1 MSFRVC
7 SWQKNEVKWMKLL
20 EADKIGSA
28 TSPLNLTKTVS
39 VIDENDAPKA
49 GDVVVVRALS
59 ESVTYGNLE
68 LPNGRLAKI
77 NRNDVLIGVLGRR
90 RALKGFVGDVPESV
104 KTGDKL
110 HLLNMGGVIGVCLGH
125 HSSLSDA
132 IEVEVLGIA
141 VYCDAETCFGDAE
154 TGRHGDAGISVQSS
168 EFSDLISTDNENI
181 SPSARHRVSASQ
193 IMNIADNALKPTDF
207 LKKSAP
213 IVVVA
218 GTCMNSG
225 KTVAAAEIIKQA
237 AHAGLKVAGAKMSG
251 IACLRDT
258 LNMEDHGAF
267 RTASFL
273 DCGLPSTVDCGDL
286 APVAKAILNH
296 LNEFQPDLIVV
307 ELGDGI
313 VGGYAVDSVLQDF
326 EIKSAISS
334 FVFCA
339 SDYVGVIG
347 GMTVLK
353 DLGIEIDVIAGSV
366 TDSPMGEDFVQNE
379 FGINAGN
386 ARRDGARFFSLIAD
400 KTAGVENKISPA
412 FYPGNHLQQLTI

>member
-1 MSFRVC
+1 M
-7 SWQKNEVKWMKLL
+7 MKVL

-28 TSPLNLTKTVS
+28 TSPLKLTKTVA
-39 VIDENDAPKA
+39 VVGENDSPKA

-68 LPNGRLAKI
+68 LPSGRLAKI
-77 NRNDVLIGVLGRR
+77 NRNDVLIGVLGKR

-104 KTGDKL
+104 KTGDRL
-110 HLLNMGGVIGVCLGH
+110 HLLNMGGVIGICKGH

-141 VYCDAETCFGDAE
+141 VRDE
-154 TGRHGDAGISVQSS
+154 GRNPLVGKGANTSERGFQSENTNGFVDS
-168 EFSDLISTDNENI
+168 EFLVSEDSAPLLTSGLLPRILNI
-181 SPSARHRVSASQ
+181 SE
-193 IMNIADNALKPTDF
+193 NALKPTDF
-207 LKKSAP
+207 LNDSAP
-213 IVVVA
+213 IVIVA

-251 IACLRDT
+251 VAALRDN

-267 RTASFL
+267 VTASFL
-273 DCGLPSTVDCGDL
+273 DCGLPSTVDVENL
-286 APVAKAILNH
+286 ASVAKAILNH
-296 LNEFQPDLIVV
+296 LNSFEPDLIVV

-313 VGGYAVDSVLQDF
+313 VGGYAVDSVLKDF

-339 SDYVGVIG
+339 GDYVGVVG
-347 GMTVLK
+347 GMAVLQN
-353 DLGIEIDVIAGSV
+353 LGIEIDVVAGSV
-366 TDSPMGEDFVQNE
+366 TDSQMGEDFVEQNY
-379 FGINAGN
+379 NVKAGN
-386 ARRDGARFFSLIAD
+386 ARRDGARLFELINFA
-400 KTAGVENKISPA
+400 KQKELA
-412 FYPGNHLQQLTI
+412 FA